1 MDTVDSSLK
10 IDKTQ
15 ESDNP
20 LRRYWRAFIPLMIL
34 LNLMVYFPL
43 RIHQRE
49 SFLDALFY
57 GSISLLCIAAAIRV
71 YRRFGKRNRVL
82 IIVILVC
89 AVLSGWQIFD
99 MTILRLEGTSVYTF
113 AGSANILEP
122 VHDGRAS
129 AAVFDLPGGQTIA
142 AEFQISAFAPTQHLR
157 LAVEQSVI
165 AGAYGDLCAQEGWF
179 VVRLPRP
186 TATPESTAEAT
197 AETTAEADQTD

>member
-82 IIVILVC
+82 IIVILLC
-89 AVLSGWQIFD
+89 AVLSSWQIFD

-122 VHDGRAS
+122 LHNGWAWYGLRFPSDQIMCHSVFERYIGNNFIAIAYDINRTAS
-129 AAVFDLPGGQTIA
+129 WSACGG
-142 AEFQISAFAPTQHLR
+142 
-157 LAVEQSVI
+157 
-165 AGAYGDLCAQEGWF
+165 
-179 VVRLPRP
+179 
-186 TATPESTAEAT
+186 
-197 AETTAEADQTD
+197 